1 MITVDCGIT
10 SINEVIYAKSIGMR
24 VIVTDHHEPQE
35 TLPPA
40 DAVVNPKRWDDEY
53 PFKGLAGCGVSFKV
67 LTAVA
72 SRIDKNYSTYKFIDL
87 VSIGTI
93 ADIVPLLSENRYFV
107 KTGLEKIKNNP
118 MKGVEAL
125 LKELKI
131 VPQEVK
137 SHVIAYKVAPK
148 INAAGRMADA
158 FTAFKLLTSEN
169 DEEIHSNVSSV
180 IKLNSKRQSK
190 EKEIYLFALSMLD
203 VNPNLKEDNVIV
215 LAGDNWHLGV
225 LGIVASKLSSQFN
238 KPVLMIS
245 KEDDFG
251 KGSARS
257 PQGINLMELFRIAS
271 SKKNAFRE
279 FGGHELAAGF
289 TIDSENI
296 DELRISVNE
305 AYKELYGDVVPVSE
319 MSIDM
324 EIDSIW
330 GSFFEDIMALE
341 PFGYKNPEPVFL
353 MKKVKIENI
362 KFFGN
367 AVESFAG
374 KMKNRKDMIMDIIGY
389 GMAPKFQ
396 DLRYNNPV
404 SLDIDIIGNFREEN
418 SFNLRHKFLKFY
430 LKDLKI
436 IDNKYADIN
445 NDSLEPN
452 PVVNDEINKINK
464 IEVIKNNFQ
473 TPKTGMFLPGR
484 IKYATILAKI
494 TDSISKNRKVIIVG
508 SSHILLKHTY
518 DIISSYLS
526 PTIMY
531 YVKKT
536 RVSVKSIQNEKVIF
550 ITVPALI
557 HNLKIFNYE
566 KFDYIIDEPY
576 YSIAH
581 PAIKSVKEYSE
592 FRKFIALKNSSVM
605 AIGNILHDTVK
616 EFLKRSGYKILISNA
631 NQMNFEVVRE
641 NKKLSEI
648 LSEYFKLYQ
657 KRVIVIN
664 DRKKQEILAKMLV
677 KKFNIPEDS
686 IKIYNND
693 FDFSK
698 KLYTRENTKKSNHS
712 VFITSY
718 SNNGIIFDSKI
729 DPNVFI
735 LLDPP
740 KNRLE
745 MIDLFSTWNP
755 KKNVLNIVLAYDSKF
770 KARMLYELSKNY
782 PSSNLLK
789 QTYDFIKN
797 GNDIKEKDITDE
809 LFKGDFE
816 LSRIALDC
824 LLEAGIIHFNSNFLE
839 IIDDFDLKSIHNGVK
854 VKESILDTWLIKENI
869 DFFTDIEIKKFM
881 DLLKNN
887 LTEMNIRI
895 RK

>member
-1 MITVDCGIT
+1 
-10 SINEVIYAKSIGMR
+10 
-24 VIVTDHHEPQE
+24 
-35 TLPPA
+35 
-40 DAVVNPKRWDDEY
+40 
-53 PFKGLAGCGVSFKV
+53 
-67 LTAVA
+67 
-72 SRIDKNYSTYKFIDL
+72 YKFIDL

-518 DIISSYLS
+518 
-526 PTIMY
+526 
-531 YVKKT
+531 
-536 RVSVKSIQNEKVIF
+536 
-550 ITVPALI
+550 
-557 HNLKIFNYE
+557 
-566 KFDYIIDEPY
+566 
-576 YSIAH
+576 
-581 PAIKSVKEYSE
+581 
-592 FRKFIALKNSSVM
+592 
-605 AIGNILHDTVK
+605 
-616 EFLKRSGYKILISNA
+616 
-631 NQMNFEVVRE
+631 
-641 NKKLSEI
+641 
-648 LSEYFKLYQ
+648 
-657 KRVIVIN
+657 
-664 DRKKQEILAKMLV
+664 
-677 KKFNIPEDS
+677 
-686 IKIYNND
+686 
-693 FDFSK
+693 
-698 KLYTRENTKKSNHS
+698 
-712 VFITSY
+712 
-718 SNNGIIFDSKI
+718 
-729 DPNVFI
+729 
-735 LLDPP
+735 
-740 KNRLE
+740 
-745 MIDLFSTWNP
+745 
-755 KKNVLNIVLAYDSKF
+755 
-770 KARMLYELSKNY
+770 
-782 PSSNLLK
+782 
-789 QTYDFIKN
+789 
-797 GNDIKEKDITDE
+797 
-809 LFKGDFE
+809 
-816 LSRIALDC
+816 
-824 LLEAGIIHFNSNFLE
+824 
-839 IIDDFDLKSIHNGVK
+839 
-854 VKESILDTWLIKENI
+854 
-869 DFFTDIEIKKFM
+869 
-881 DLLKNN
+881 
-887 LTEMNIRI
+887 
-895 RK
+895 